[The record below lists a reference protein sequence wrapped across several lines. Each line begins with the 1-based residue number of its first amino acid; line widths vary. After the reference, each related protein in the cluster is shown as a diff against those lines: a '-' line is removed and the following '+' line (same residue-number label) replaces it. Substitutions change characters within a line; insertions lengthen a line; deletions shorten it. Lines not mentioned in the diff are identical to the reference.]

1 MVNNHNLYAKKSES
15 VEAFTKNYVVEQMF
29 RVAKN
34 PSNLIQ
40 AQTSVDETTG
50 EPKDLA
56 DKYSQAGALLKKA
69 TPGNIANLF

>member
-1 MVNNHNLYAKKSES
+1 MANNHNLYAKKSES

-40 AQTSVDETTG
+40 AQTSVDETTD
-50 EPKDLA
+50 EPKKLSDI
-56 DKYSQAGALLKKA
+56 YSQAGALLKKA